1 MTTLTGPEK
10 ARFVRSMFDAI
21 ARRYDVMNRLMTGGR
36 DESWRRLAADAVWP
50 ETVRLALD
58 VGAGTGDLAFALARA
73 APQAHVLALD
83 FAPQMLQLEAA
94 KGHRLGFESRVQPL
108 LGDAQAVPLGEQA
121 VDAVL
126 TAFTLRNV
134 PDIDV
139 VLAECHR
146 VLRPG
151 GRLAVLELTPVRTP
165 LFGPLFRFYF
175 HRLVPLLGGLV
186 SGRGDA
192 YRYLPQ
198 SVERFP
204 DAERLRAMLL
214 GAGFAQV
221 DYRKLAAGT
230 VALHVAQKA
239 GGGVGAP
246 PPLSAR
252 GGVGA
257 QPPHREDDSSGDD
270 VNESPLTLH
279 EVTDRDTW
287 NEALAALPNA
297 HGMQTWEWGEL
308 RRETGWET
316 RRLLFERAGAPLA
329 AAAVQRR
336 GLPAP
341 LWGISYCPKG
351 PILDYT
357 DAPLLGDV
365 LRLLAEDARRGGSVV
380 LTVEPEAE
388 LNGGVVGA
396 LRQAG
401 YRPSP
406 AQLQSSATVLVD
418 LEGPEEALLER
429 MSSTWRRYV
438 RKAAREGVTVRQG
451 TAADLPRF
459 YELYLETSAR
469 DHFIPR
475 PWGYMERLWG
485 HLAPSGTVGLLL
497 AEVEG
502 VAEAALLPMSLG
514 RRAWYLYGA
523 SSERGQ
529 GAHAAYLIQWEAM
542 RWARERGCVVYDM
555 WGAPNDPSDKDD
567 PLAGV
572 YYFKRGFGGRHVR
585 WVGAYDAVL
594 VPPLYGLWNEA
605 RPRVLE
611 GWRRVAG
618 WRR

>member
-1 MTTLTGPEK
+1 VTTLTGPEK

-58 VGAGTGDLAFALARA
+58 VGAGTGDLSFALARA

-83 FAPQMLQLEAA
+83 FAPQMLHLEAA
-94 KGHRLGFESRVQPL
+94 KGHRLGLASRVQPL

-204 DAERLRAMLL
+204 DADTLRAMLL
-214 GAGFAQV
+214 GAGFARV
-221 DYRKLAAGT
+221 EYRKLAVGT

-239 GGGVGAP
+239 GRAT
-246 PPLSAR
+246 
-252 GGVGA
+252 GA
-257 QPPHREDDSSGDD
+257 QPAPGSSRG
-270 VNESPLTLH
+270 VGEQLAVR
-279 EVTDRDTW
+279 EVTDPASW
-287 NEALAALPNA
+287 NEALSSLPNA

-316 RRLLFERAGAPLA
+316 RRLLFERGGVPVAG
-329 AAAVQRR
+329 AAVQRR

-341 LWGISYCPKG
+341 LWGVSYCPKG

-365 LRLLAEDARRGGSVV
+365 LRLLAEDARKGGSVV

-388 LNGGVVGA
+388 LQGEVVGA
-396 LRQAG
+396 LRASG

-418 LEGPEEALLER
+418 LEGPEEALLGR

-459 YELYLETSAR
+459 YELYLETSQR
-469 DHFIPR
+469 DRFIPR
-475 PWGYMERLWG
+475 PPGYIERLWG
-485 HLAPSGTVGLLL
+485 HLAPCGSVGLLL
-497 AEVEG
+497 AEVGG
-502 VAEAALLPMSLG
+502 VAEAALLAMSLG

-529 GAHAAYLIQWEAM
+529 AAHAAYLIQWEAM
-542 RWARERGCVVYDM
+542 RWARERGCAVYDM
-555 WGAPNDPSDKDD
+555 WGAPNDPSDRDD

-605 RPRVLE
+605 RPRALE
-611 GWRRVAG
+611 GWRRVAA

>member
-1 MTTLTGPEK
+1 
-10 ARFVRSMFDAI
+10 
-21 ARRYDVMNRLMTGGR
+21 
-36 DESWRRLAADAVWP
+36 
-50 ETVRLALD
+50 
-58 VGAGTGDLAFALARA
+58 
-73 APQAHVLALD
+73 
-83 FAPQMLQLEAA
+83 
-94 KGHRLGFESRVQPL
+94 
-108 LGDAQAVPLGEQA
+108 
-121 VDAVL
+121 
-126 TAFTLRNV
+126 
-134 PDIDV
+134 
-139 VLAECHR
+139 
-146 VLRPG
+146 
-151 GRLAVLELTPVRTP
+151 
-165 LFGPLFRFYF
+165 
-175 HRLVPLLGGLV
+175 
-186 SGRGDA
+186 
-192 YRYLPQ
+192 
-198 SVERFP
+198 
-204 DAERLRAMLL
+204 
-214 GAGFAQV
+214 
-221 DYRKLAAGT
+221 
-230 VALHVAQKA
+230 
-239 GGGVGAP
+239 
-246 PPLSAR
+246 
-252 GGVGA
+252 
-257 QPPHREDDSSGDD
+257 

-459 YELYLETSAR
+459 FELYLETSER

-475 PWGYMERLWG
+475 PRGYMERLWG

-502 VAEAALLPMSLG
+502 VPEAALLPMSLG

-605 RPRVLE
+605 RPRVLD

-618 WRR
+618 RRR